1 MKFSKYFCIFGILP
15 FIFSCQSSIQI
26 KKPDHSI
33 STEAAKVILG
43 IDNFFTDYL
52 NSIENKRVGLVT
64 NPSGVTSNLEYTSDV
79 LFMHQKINLVAL
91 FGPEHGIRGN
101 EYGGAKVEDGVDKL
115 TQLPLYSLYGKTR
128 KPTAEMMD
136 KVDVLVIDIQDIG
149 VRSYTYIYTMAKV
162 MEACAE
168 FGKSFIVLDRP
179 NPLGGTYVEG
189 NILDTT
195 FSSFVGLYPLPY
207 LYGMTIGELAKYFN
221 TECNINCDLTVIP
234 MLNWQRDMNFGDT
247 GLEWIPTSPH
257 VPEWQTVAHLA
268 ATGTLGE
275 LHTVSI
281 GVGYTAPFK
290 LIGAPWINGNEIS
303 QKLNALKLP
312 GVYFRPTFFKPF
324 YSSFQGELC
333 HGFQLHITDYK
344 IFKPYVTGLHIMHQL
359 IKLYPEHD
367 LFADSERVKMFKKVM
382 GTDKIMNDL
391 IKQVS
396 VFEMEKSWQNDLNEF
411 KKKRE
416 KYLLY

>member
-1 MKFSKYFCIFGILP
+1 
-15 FIFSCQSSIQI
+15 
-26 KKPDHSI
+26 
-33 STEAAKVILG
+33 
-43 IDNFFTDYL
+43 
-52 NSIENKRVGLVT
+52 
-64 NPSGVTSNLEYTSDV
+64 
-79 LFMHQKINLVAL
+79 
-91 FGPEHGIRGN
+91 
-101 EYGGAKVEDGVDKL
+101 
-115 TQLPLYSLYGKTR
+115 
-128 KPTAEMMD
+128 
-136 KVDVLVIDIQDIG
+136 
-149 VRSYTYIYTMAKV
+149 
-162 MEACAE
+162 
-168 FGKSFIVLDRP
+168 
-179 NPLGGTYVEG
+179 
-189 NILDTT
+189 
-195 FSSFVGLYPLPY
+195 
-207 LYGMTIGELAKYFN
+207 
-221 TECNINCDLTVIP
+221 
-234 MLNWQRDMNFGDT
+234 
-247 GLEWIPTSPH
+247 
-257 VPEWQTVAHLA
+257 LA